1 MITKKATIAQV
12 NFGFTQI
19 EGLMLP
25 SGEFAIAVTQV
36 ASLFQFPLKHTS
48 RDFKAL
54 LGKDFQFPTKVTST
68 LNPRPVNIFFIPD
81 FIKLVMA
88 LVDKNNYTAIALLK
102 ALAVESIERRFNNA
116 FDQKVTE
123 DEYNERLKVRMQGIQ
138 TRRTLTDAIKDYIIK
153 HSITGN
159 DAKFMYVNATNSLYI
174 SLSGCNAQKIRKLLK
189 LDTHANVRDFLD
201 AQQLKT
207 IDNCE
212 DLMVRLIDQQD
223 INPLSASKH
232 VANIL
237 LLENSL
243 TLC

>member
-1 MITKKATIAQV
+1 MITKKTTIAQV

-25 SGEFAIAVTQV
+25 SGEFAIAVTQIANLFSLGTPNY
-36 ASLFQFPLKHTS
+36 ASQELK
-48 RDFKAL
+48 RL
-54 LGKDFQFPTKVTST
+54 LGKDFKPHKCFTPFNRNKVNVIS
-68 LNPRPVNIFFIPD
+68 LQD
-81 FIKLVMA
+81 LSK
-88 LVDKNNYTAIALLK
+88 IALL
-102 ALAVESIERRFNNA
+102 LAYKGNKTAQAFNLACVEESIERRFNNA

-159 DAKFMYVNATNSLYI
+159 EAKFMYINVTNALYI

-189 LDTHANVRDFLD
+189 VDPHANVRDFLD
-201 AQQLKT
+201 TKQLKN

-212 DLMVRLIDQQD
+212 DLMMRLIDQQD
-223 INPLSASKH
+223 INPLDASKH
-232 VANIL
+232 VANVL

-243 TLC
+243 AIR